1 MSLSRT
7 ITPLSFLFSVVIISA
22 CSGINITTTPTL
34 VPTETITFTPV
45 VPTPTLPTST
55 PFTSPTS
62 SVTPTQEWVFQSGAI
77 TCPILLYHRI
87 SEPPITSS
95 LAARYYTSPLDFKW
109 QMQSLKD
116 WGYTTIPIS
125 LLVDAVLKG
134 AVLPPR
140 PLVISFDDGDISVSQ
155 NAFPIMQ
162 EMGFTGVIYLVGNY
176 IGTQG
181 YMDVEQIQILNHNG
195 WEIGSHSMSHPHLP
209 EVHEQ
214 VYYEAGESRTLL
226 INEIGARVDTFA
238 YPFGEF
244 DLLVK
249 TKIVEYGYTAAVGL
263 GTQYIQG
270 LNTLYYMSRIE
281 IQNGVDLAVF
291 ASLLPWSN
299 RP

>member
-1 MSLSRT
+1 
-7 ITPLSFLFSVVIISA
+7 
-22 CSGINITTTPTL
+22 
-34 VPTETITFTPV
+34 
-45 VPTPTLPTST
+45 
-55 PFTSPTS
+55 
-62 SVTPTQEWVFQSGAI
+62 
-77 TCPILLYHRI
+77 
-87 SEPPITSS
+87 
-95 LAARYYTSPLDFKW
+95 
-109 QMQSLKD
+109 MQSLKD

-140 PLVISFDDGDISVSQ
+140 PIVISFDDGDISVSQ

-226 INEIGARVDTFA
+226 INEIGARVNTFA

-244 DLLVK
+244 DLSVK

-263 GTQYIQG
+263 GTQYIQS
-270 LNTLYYMSRIE
+270 LDTLYYLSRIE
-281 IQNGVDLAVF
+281 VQNGVDMAAF
-291 ASLLPWSN
+291 ASLLPWSS